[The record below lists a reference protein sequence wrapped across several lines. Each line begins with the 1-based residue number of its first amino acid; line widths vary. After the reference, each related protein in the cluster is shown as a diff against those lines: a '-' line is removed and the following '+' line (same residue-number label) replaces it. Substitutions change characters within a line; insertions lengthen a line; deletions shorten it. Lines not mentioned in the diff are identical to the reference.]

1 MLFQVS
7 VKIFDFQ
14 PLFFQQSNAIS
25 FLAGN
30 NFDFN
35 KLFNQGISFARQS
48 EEQDIYDQSIY
59 KVTKSFPSER
69 SYSSLSEAHQRMLDD
84 MMARIDEWVYD
95 PSQQNKLVF
104 NLDSYSLKKALG
116 KQVTKHYMKS
126 GIFTEF

>member
-1 MLFQVS
+1 M
-7 VKIFDFQ
+7 
-14 PLFFQQSNAIS
+14 
-25 FLAGN
+25 
-30 NFDFN
+30 
-35 KLFNQGISFARQS
+35 
-48 EEQDIYDQSIY
+48 QDVYDQSIY

-104 NLDSYSLKKALG
+104 NLQSYSLKKALG
-116 KQVTKHYMKS
+116 KQVTKNYMKS